1 MGGAGPTGLSGKHV
15 ALGVTGSIAA
25 YKVVEFARLCVTAG
39 ATVDV
44 LMTEGAMRFVTPLT
58 FATLTQRRVW
68 TTPYEPWSEAEE
80 GHISVGRRADCFV
93 VAPATADMLAKLAHG
108 LADDM
113 VALSALASSAPLV
126 LAPAMNHYMWL
137 HPAVQANVATLQ
149 ERGAH
154 IVGPDAGPLASGFV
168 GLGRLVEMER
178 LFAEIV
184 RLLSQRCDL
193 AGRHLVVTAGGTQEP
208 LDPVRY
214 LGNRSSGRMGY
225 AIAASALARGAAVT
239 LVSGPTAL
247 IPPAGATFVSV
258 TTAAEMEEATH
269 RAVAAADALVMSAA
283 VADFRPARMAVHKIK
298 KTADGAVPEIVL
310 ERTPDIL
317 AGLRDVPLVKIGFA
331 AETDDLLQNA
341 RQKLAAKGLAM
352 IVANDAV
359 ATIGAPDSTATFLYA
374 DGRAEEQPEMAK
386 EALAERIID
395 RVVTFLEAGTG
406 APGIGG

>member
-1 MGGAGPTGLSGKHV
+1 MDGAGPTGLNGKQI

-44 LMTEGAMRFVTPLT
+44 LMTEGATRFVTPLT

-68 TTPYEPWSEAEE
+68 TTPYEPWSESEE

-108 LADDM
+108 IADDM
-113 VALSALASSAPLV
+113 VCLSALASSAPLV
-126 LAPAMNHYMWL
+126 LAPAMNHFMWL
-137 HPAVQANVATLQ
+137 HPAVQANVATLRA
-149 ERGAH
+149 RGAH
-154 IVGPDAGPLASGFV
+154 IVGPDTGPLASDFV
-168 GLGRLVEMER
+168 GMGRLVAMER
-178 LFAEIV
+178 LFAEMMG
-184 RLLSQRCDL
+184 LLGQRCDC
-193 AGRHLVVTAGGTQEP
+193 AGRRVVVTAGGTQEP

-225 AIAASALARGAAVT
+225 AIAAAAVARGAAVT

-247 IPPAGATFVSV
+247 APPHGV
-258 TTAAEMEEATH
+258 TVVQVQTAAEMETAT
-269 RAVAAADALVMSAA
+269 RQAVVDADALIMSAA
-283 VADFRPARMAVHKIK
+283 VADFRPARVAARKMK
-298 KTADGAVPEIVL
+298 KTLDGAAPEIVL

-317 AGLRDVPLVKIGFA
+317 MGLREMAIVKIGFA
-331 AETDDLLQNA
+331 AETDDLLHNA
-341 RQKLAAKGLAM
+341 RQKLVAKGLAM

-359 ATIGAPDSTATFLYA
+359 ATIGARDSAATFLYA
-374 DGRAEEQPEMAK
+374 DGRTEEQPQMAK

-395 RVVTFLEAGTG
+395 RVVTLLAAGT
-406 APGIGG
+406 